1 LGGEHGDLQQRV
13 HQPEIIRPK
22 LPLLNGPKVGVRK
35 QGQPELGRRRP
46 IRHNFLERGRTEK
59 LPVSPQSRIIIPSL
73 KALRGQVFRI
83 ESLLPAY
90 GALYDKLP
98 IHAYVWKED
107 HGDLPVDVVQLWDCM
122 GYRFTII
129 EKIGLRNLG
138 VKFLGKDKQWHFGR
152 YLFTVDFCAD
162 ELTLDTGFTEQAE
175 EHKSF
180 NWIQLDNGQF
190 ACQPNNRCLW
200 YDQSLIPAETKF
212 PDFQAAKEFW
222 TVDGT
227 RKWSAGDDW
236 FYTIEEKT

>member
-1 LGGEHGDLQQRV
+1 MSYIVASLPPMKCFVKREFLYNDHKGHGE
-13 HQPEIIRPK
+13 
-22 LPLLNGPKVGVRK
+22 
-35 QGQPELGRRRP
+35 
-46 IRHNFLERGRTEK
+46 LE
-59 LPVSPQSRIIIPSL
+59 PAIWVSL

-98 IHAYVWKED
+98 IHAYVWHKEASN
-107 HGDLPVDVVQLWDCM
+107 LPIDTLQLWDCM

-162 ELTLDTGFTEQAE
+162 GMDLDTGFTEQAE

-180 NWIQLDNGQF
+180 NWIALENGQF

-200 YDQSLIPAETKF
+200 YDQSLIP
-212 PDFQAAKEFW
+212 
-222 TVDGT
+222 
-227 RKWSAGDDW
+227 
-236 FYTIEEKT
+236 

>member
-1 LGGEHGDLQQRV
+1 MSYIVSSLPPIKCWVKREFLYNFEKGHGE
-13 HQPEIIRPK
+13 
-22 LPLLNGPKVGVRK
+22 
-35 QGQPELGRRRP
+35 
-46 IRHNFLERGRTEK
+46 LE
-59 LPVSPQSRIIIPSL
+59 PAIWVSL

-83 ESLLPAY
+83 ESLLPNY

-98 IHAYVWKED
+98 LHAYVWKENA
-107 HGDLPVDVVQLWDCM
+107 GDLPIDMLQLWDCM

-138 VKFLGKDKQWHFGR
+138 VKFYGKDKKWYFGT

-162 ELTLDTGFTEQAE
+162 EMELDTGFTETAE

-180 NWIQLDNGQF
+180 NFIKLENGQF

-200 YDQSLIPAETKF
+200 YDQSLISNANKF
-212 PDFQAAKEFW
+212 PDFKAAQTIW

-227 RKWSAGDDW
+227 TKWTTSDDW
-236 FYTIEEKT
+236 FYSINERD

>member
-1 LGGEHGDLQQRV
+1 MSYIV
-13 HQPEIIRPK
+13 AS
-22 LPLLNGPKVGVRK
+22 LPPLKCFVKREFLYNDHKGHN
-35 QGQPELGRRRP
+35 ELEP
-46 IRHNFLERGRTEK
+46 AIW
-59 LPVSPQSRIIIPSL
+59 VSL

-98 IHAYVWKED
+98 IHAYVWHKD
-107 HGDLPVDVVQLWDCM
+107 AGNLPIDVLQLWDCM
-122 GYRFTII
+122 GYQFTII

-162 ELTLDTGFTEQAE
+162 EMALDTGFTEQAE

-180 NWIQLDNGQF
+180 NWIALENGQF

-200 YDQSLIPAETKF
+200 
-212 PDFQAAKEFW
+212 
-222 TVDGT
+222 
-227 RKWSAGDDW
+227 
-236 FYTIEEKT
+236 

>member
-1 LGGEHGDLQQRV
+1 MSYIIASLPPMKCFVKREFLYNDHEGHGE
-13 HQPEIIRPK
+13 
-22 LPLLNGPKVGVRK
+22 
-35 QGQPELGRRRP
+35 
-46 IRHNFLERGRTEK
+46 LE
-59 LPVSPQSRIIIPSL
+59 PAIWVSI

-98 IHAYVWKED
+98 IHAYVWQSNYT
-107 HGDLPVDVVQLWDCM
+107 GNLPIDVLQLWDCM
-122 GYRFTII
+122 GYRFTIV

-138 VKFLGKDKQWHFGR
+138 VKFLGKDREWHFGR

-162 ELTLDTGFTEQAE
+162 GMDIDTGFTEQAE

-180 NWIQLDNGQF
+180 NFIALDNGQF

-212 PDFQAAKEFW
+212 PDFQAAQRMW

-236 FYTIEEKT
+236 FYDIKEKNT